1 MGVAAVRTLTMAS
14 LVQLQSDPPLSIETV
29 PVLSDNYLYLLSRAG
44 QAVVVDP
51 AVAEPLIERLE
62 RQNLELVAVLQT
74 HHHHDHI
81 GGTPGLLARWPQAQ
95 VVAAASDRQ
104 RIPLQTLG
112 VADGDHLVLLGQ
124 TVEVLSVAAHTRAHL
139 AFYLPESGDLF
150 CGDTLFVA
158 GCGRLF
164 EGSAQQMLA
173 ALQRLTALPETTRV
187 WCAHEYSAANLRWAL
202 SRVQASDPLAV
213 ALQQRLAQVLDL
225 RSRGLP
231 SVPSTVAAERATNL
245 FVRSGSAA
253 ELAGLREHK
262 DHWRG

>member
-1 MGVAAVRTLTMAS
+1 MAS
-14 LVQLQSDPPLSIETV
+14 LVQLPSDPTLSIETV
-29 PVLSDNYLYLLSRAG
+29 PVLNDNYVFVLSRAG

-51 AVAEPLIERLE
+51 AVAEPLIARLE

-81 GGTPGLLARWPQAQ
+81 GGTPGLLARWPRAQ
-95 VVAAASDRQ
+95 VVAAAADLQ

-112 VADGDHLVLLGQ
+112 VADGDRLVLLGQ
-124 TVEVLSVAAHTRAHL
+124 SVEVLSVPAHTRTHL

-150 CGDTLFVA
+150 CGDTLFIA

-164 EGSAQQMLA
+164 EGTAQQMLV
-173 ALQRLTALPETTRV
+173 ALQRLTALPASTRI

-202 SRVQASDPLAV
+202 SRVQPSDPVAA

-225 RSRGLP
+225 RDKDLP

>member
-1 MGVAAVRTLTMAS
+1 MAS
-14 LVQLQSDPPLSIETV
+14 HHPSQLEPPLAIETV
-29 PVLSDNYLYLLSRAG
+29 PVLDDNYVYLLSRAG

-51 AVAEPLIERLE
+51 AIAAPVIARLE
-62 RQNLELVAVLQT
+62 QQQLELVAVLQT

-81 GGTPGLLARWPQAQ
+81 GGTPELLARWPRAQ
-95 VVAAASDRQ
+95 VVAAAADRQ

-112 VADGDHLVLLGQ
+112 VADGDRFALLGQ
-124 TVEVLSVAAHTRAHL
+124 PVQVLAVPAHTRAHV
-139 AFYLPESGDLF
+139 AYYLPATGDLF

-164 EGSAQQMLA
+164 EGSPEQMWT
-173 ALQRLTALPETTRV
+173 ALQRLTALPDATRI
-187 WCAHEYSAANLRWAL
+187 WCAHEYSAGNLRWAL
-202 SRVQASDPLAV
+202 AQVQPSDPLARD
-213 ALQQRLAQVLDL
+213 LQQRLEQVLAL
-225 RSRGLP
+225 RRQGLP

-253 ELAGLREHK
+253 ALATLRQHK